1 MSIIK
6 QSLFKIELSKPK
18 TQWQEVFF
26 VEADS
31 FEEALII
38 AKEVKEAKENHYEEW
53 NISSINKFAPL
64 FKSTTKTITVEL

>member
-18 TQWQEVFF
+18 TQWQDVFF

-31 FEEALII
+31 FEEALALTRKVI
-38 AKEVKEAKENHYEEW
+38 EDQYEEW
-53 NISSINKFAPL
+53 NISSINKFALL
-64 FKSTTKTITVEL
+64 FKSTTKTLTIEL

>member
-18 TQWQEVFF
+18 TQWQDVFF

-31 FEEALII
+31 FEEALVIARKLKKLKKII
-38 AKEVKEAKENHYEEW
+38 MRNGILV
-53 NISSINKFAPL
+53 L
-64 FKSTTKTITVEL
+64 

>member
-18 TQWQEVFF
+18 TQWQDVFF

-31 FEEALII
+31 FEEALALTRKVI
-38 AKEVKEAKENHYEEW
+38 EDQYEEW

-64 FKSTTKTITVEL
+64 FKSTTKTITIEL

>member
-18 TQWQEVFF
+18 TQWQDVFF
-26 VEADS
+26 VEANS

-38 AKEVKEAKENHYEEW
+38 AKEVLEDHYEEW

-64 FKSTTKTITVEL
+64 FKSTTKTLTIEL

>member
-6 QSLFKIELSKPK
+6 QALFKVELSKPR
-18 TQWQEVFF
+18 TQWQDVFF
-26 VEADS
+26 VEASS

-38 AKEVKEAKENHYEEW
+38 SREVLKDHYEEW

-64 FKSTTKTITVEL
+64 FKSTTKTLTIEL

>member
-6 QSLFKIELSKPK
+6 QAIFKVEIGKPN
-18 TQWQEVFF
+18 TQWHDFFF

-31 FEEALII
+31 FEEALVISR
-38 AKEVKEAKENHYEEW
+38 EVLEDHYEEW

-64 FKSTTKTITVEL
+64 FKSTTKTLTIEL

>member
-6 QSLFKIELSKPK
+6 QSLFKIELGKPG
-18 TQWQEVFF
+18 TQWHDVFF
-26 VEADS
+26 VEAGS
-31 FEEALII
+31 FEEALVI
-38 AKEVKEAKENHYEEW
+38 AREVMEDHYEEW

>member
-18 TQWQEVFF
+18 TQWQDVFF

-38 AKEVKEAKENHYEEW
+38 AKKVLENHYEEW

-64 FKSTTKTITVEL
+64 FKSTTKTITVEF

>member
-18 TQWQEVFF
+18 TQWQDVFF
-26 VEADS
+26 VEANS

-38 AKEVKEAKENHYEEW
+38 AKKVLENHYEEW
-53 NISSINKFAPL
+53 IISSINKFAPL
-64 FKSTTKTITVEL
+64 FKSTTKTLTIEL

>member
-18 TQWQEVFF
+18 TQWQDVFF
-26 VEADS
+26 VEANS
-31 FEEALII
+31 FEEALVI
-38 AKEVKEAKENHYEEW
+38 AKEVLEDHYEEW

-64 FKSTTKTITVEL
+64 FKSTTKTLTIEL

>member
-18 TQWQEVFF
+18 TQWQDVFF

-38 AKEVKEAKENHYEEW
+38 AKKVLENHYEEW

-64 FKSTTKTITVEL
+64 FKSTTKTLTIEL